1 MGVPPS
7 QPHHHLL
14 IAQRLPPNAI
24 ASGGVGVTM
33 WIWRD
38 TNIQVTI
45 AHLKFSLLDRNVECL
60 WVKGNYDRN
69 GSFSDIL
76 PKLGG
81 KAPDVLETELKL
93 MGLHSS

>member
-1 MGVPPS
+1 MTSSPLTYRPKTAS
-7 QPHHHLL
+7 KCHL
-14 IAQRLPPNAI
+14 I
-24 ASGGVGVTM
+24 GGVGVTM

-45 AHLKFSLLDRNVECL
+45 ARLKFSLLDRNVECL

-69 GSFSDIL
+69 GCFSDIL